1 MTHNR
6 SLHKIGVIFMC
17 SILDPPA
24 SLRTKTSENTYQ
36 LELQA
41 ARGELFV
48 SNSNQQSLHQ
58 LLSPIQAGQLTS
70 RENSFLISRL
80 QSCRSL
86 VSYLWARGNY
96 DPITHLL
103 GCLSLVFCPSLVPM
117 PSSHC
122 HYQ

>member
-1 MTHNR
+1 
-6 SLHKIGVIFMC
+6 MC

-24 SLRTKTSENTYQ
+24 SLRTRTSENTYQ

-86 VSYLWARGNY
+86 VSYLWAKGNY
-96 DPITHLL
+96 DLITHLL
-103 GCLSLVFCPSLVPM
+103 GCLSLVFCPSLVPDAVFTLSL
-117 PSSHC
+117 PVISRV
-122 HYQ
+122 YTNNN